1 MHYAGTEPSKI
12 ERVLDD
18 RDQLLRSLARESGHR
33 SPFSV
38 ANDLRNASDP
48 EELEECVCNAFQ
60 SLGFDVTRL
69 GKKGK
74 PDGVATAVLAAGDNR
89 EPQIYKVSLE
99 AKSKQRKTAKV
110 SARGV
115 GAGTIARHGREHKCD
130 HAAVVGPAFPTS
142 KGDSALEK
150 EIRSAARGNAEEKPI
165 TITLITQKD
174 LADLTEL
181 RPFKRVGLRE
191 IRELFAENTLPEESA
206 RWIRTVET
214 RRVEIPQFKRIVET
228 MNALARKFPREPVKY
243 ASLRTKL
250 SELEPPIE
258 YSTDGELEDV
268 CKAMMEM
275 SQGAVWAD
283 DDKVVLDQSAENAIG
298 AIEMSV
304 QEYDDRATG
313 GARNG

>member
-1 MHYAGTEPSKI
+1 MTGAQVSETRAGTGLGHAS
-12 ERVLDD
+12 
-18 RDQLLRSLARESGHR
+18 QSGRRAPHPGR
-33 SPFSV
+33 IG
-38 ANDLRNASDP
+38 R
-48 EELEECVCNAFQ
+48 AFQ
-60 SLGFDVTRL
+60 SLGFVVTRF
-69 GKKGK
+69 GKSGE
-74 PDGVATAVLAAGDNR
+74 PDGVATAVLPAGDNR

-99 AKSKQRKTAKV
+99 AKSKRRKTAKV

-115 GAGTIARHGREHKCD
+115 GAGTIARHCREEKCD
-130 HAAVVGPAFPTS
+130 HAVGPGFPTS
-142 KGDSALEK
+142 KNKSALEK
-150 EIRSAARGNAEEKPI
+150 EIGSAARGSAEEKPI
-165 TITLITQKD
+165 TITLIAQKD

-206 RWIRTVET
+206 RWIRAVKA
-214 RRVEIPQFKRIVET
+214 RRVETPQFRRIVET
-228 MNALARKFPREPVKY
+228 MNALARKFPKEPIKY
-243 ASLRTKL
+243 ASLRTEL
-250 SELEPPIE
+250 RALEPPIE